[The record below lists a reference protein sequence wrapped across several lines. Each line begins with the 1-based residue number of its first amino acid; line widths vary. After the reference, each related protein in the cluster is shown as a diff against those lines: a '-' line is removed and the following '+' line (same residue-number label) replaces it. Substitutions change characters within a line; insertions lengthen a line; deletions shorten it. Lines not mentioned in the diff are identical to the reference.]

1 MSNEKVTI
9 NVYNTITKSFENIEV
24 EKDIAKVMEQYDRK
38 EKYLTAELKTER
50 AVKRKDGSIMYKPS
64 KEISLNFLEDIKEF
78 EFCSSDNVEGK
89 IELRLCLEQA
99 LKHLTY
105 EERKLV
111 YLLYEKDLPQKEV
124 AKIFNV
130 SQQRINSKNKKI
142 LKKLK
147 NFIKRGC

>member
-9 NVYNTITKSFENIEV
+9 NVYNTITNSFENIEV
-24 EKDIAKVMEQYDRK
+24 EKDIVKVMEQYDRK
-38 EKYLTAELKTER
+38 EKYLTTELKTER

-78 EFCSSDNVEGK
+78 EFCSNDNVEEK

-111 YLLYEKDLPQKEV
+111 YLLYEKDLSQKEV